1 MKMYAKEHPRTV
13 TRRVALRNGNAAGDC
28 NSVRG
33 GRYKDEKSRQGPN
46 HIGSVDQGERCYSK
60 YNG

>member
-46 HIGSVDQGERCYSK
+46 HIGVCRPG
-60 YNG
+60 